1 MQPVVLAA
9 TTAAHAHSET
19 AASLRGADVP
29 LVTFDVTRSY
39 ANNFT
44 AGPTGGQAAAG
55 NHGNQVRNVH
65 A

>member
-29 LVTFDVTRSY
+29 LVTFDITRSY

-55 NHGNQVRNVH
+55 NHGNQVRNVL